1 MRVMMVAGDPIS
13 CDNYGGVEEHTG
25 NLIRYL
31 SNIEQLDLQVF
42 IFPNPYTIR
51 QRRIHYLNRLTG
63 KRLLYPLIGILD
75 VIRLKKIIKRSMPDI
90 VHFQGTSPL
99 FCIAA
104 LLIQRKYSVII
115 TMHGILMRETRYRSE
130 GNLILG
136 ILSRYIERYTVI
148 KLEHLIV
155 VAPQIKNIIN
165 IRKNRTYVVPNG
177 VDLNEI
183 EKVAPAIIEKEHL
196 IMFIGSLVELKGVH
210 ILIEALRVA
219 KLSIPDIHLLVAGSG
234 PQEMRLKEMV
244 LASGLNDNVS
254 FLGYLTG
261 EAKFSHIK
269 AAMFLIVPSL
279 WESLP
284 IVVLEGMACSK
295 AIVASNVGGIP
306 YLIENRINGYLVEP
320 GDVQDLAQKIIL
332 LLENDEVLVSMGKAS
347 LEKVREFTWENIA
360 RETFEVYSTIINSS
374 KNAGE

>member
-1 MRVMMVAGDPIS
+1 
-13 CDNYGGVEEHTG
+13 
-25 NLIRYL
+25 
-31 SNIEQLDLQVF
+31 
-42 IFPNPYTIR
+42 
-51 QRRIHYLNRLTG
+51 
-63 KRLLYPLIGILD
+63 
-75 VIRLKKIIKRSMPDI
+75 
-90 VHFQGTSPL
+90 
-99 FCIAA
+99 
-104 LLIQRKYSVII
+104 
-115 TMHGILMRETRYRSE
+115 
-130 GNLILG
+130 
-136 ILSRYIERYTVI
+136 
-148 KLEHLIV
+148 
-155 VAPQIKNIIN
+155 
-165 IRKNRTYVVPNG
+165 
-177 VDLNEI
+177 
-183 EKVAPAIIEKEHL
+183 
-196 IMFIGSLVELKGVH
+196 
-210 ILIEALRVA
+210 
-219 KLSIPDIHLLVAGSG
+219 
-234 PQEMRLKEMV
+234 MV